1 MPDEPQDSPPRSST
15 SSVPHQGRADPAE
28 DAVGL
33 CAAFTRQSSGL
44 LTRSTGATGA
54 VSWRSSGARSGR
66 RWRPEPVRAPR
77 WRRRQGAQRPSG
89 HRAGRWDAAARPGA
103 RRGAAGGQVQPSRRG
118 GAARRARA
126 GRPAAAGDEL
136 VDAPSLHELV
146 EREGLLP
153 TGLVARLGLGLLDT
167 LDAAH
172 RQGVVHL
179 DVTLANVLV
188 LAGGG
193 RPVGAGR
200 DLVLRGGRSA
210 PVRPR
215 RAAGDVGGGRGRPT
229 ASAAAGRTAGSG
241 PARRAAKR
249 PALRPDT
256 ARLRQQLG
264 PLADGD
270 ATGQG
275 GAGSRRRH
283 AAAARR
289 ASGHHQAAPGP
300 GPLARCAPCAPGSS
314 WPLPCCCSVW
324 PPRWATAP
332 GRGRVRTPRPGR
344 RAAPPRPVPSPRRP
358 RQAAWT
364 RHKLIVL
371 LGLITDQAEPPTLWF
386 CTNTP
391 ARAAATAAAA
401 ARSAASAVRGS
412 SMTNSR

>member
-1 MPDEPQDSPPRSST
+1 MRR
-15 SSVPHQGRADPAE
+15 VRAATAPAAGTRLRDRVLGE
-28 DAVGL
+28 ARL
-33 CAAFTRQSSGL
+33 AARFSHP
-44 LTRSTGATGA
+44 GA
-54 VSWRSSGARSGR
+54 V
-66 RWRPEPVRAPR
+66 VL
-77 WRRRQGAQRPSG
+77 
-89 HRAGRWDAAARPGA
+89 HDVL
-103 RRGAAGGQVQPSRRG
+103 VQD
-118 GAARRARA
+118 
-126 GRPAAAGDEL
+126 GRPMLVMEL

-146 EREGLLP
+146 EREGLLS

-229 ASAAAGRTAGSG
+229 ASAAAGRTARSG

-270 ATGQG
+270 ATG
-275 GAGSRRRH
+275 
-283 AAAARR
+283 
-289 ASGHHQAAPGP
+289 
-300 GPLARCAPCAPGSS
+300 
-314 WPLPCCCSVW
+314 
-324 PPRWATAP
+324 RWA
-332 GRGRVRTPRPGR
+332 
-344 RAAPPRPVPSPRRP
+344 AAPPAKEARAPAGATLRLP
-358 RQAAWT
+358 
-364 RHKLIVL
+364 
-371 LGLITDQAEPPTLWF
+371 GEPPAT
-386 CTNTP
+386 TRQRP
-391 ARAAATAAAA
+391 AQARWPGAPRARLARPGHCPAAA
-401 ARSAASAVRGS
+401 ARSGRHAGPRPRTAAACGRHAPVAGAAPPRRPVAPGRQPGLA
-412 SMTNSR
+412 TNSSCCSVSSPIRPSPLLSGSARTLRRGQRPRPRRRPDRPPRR